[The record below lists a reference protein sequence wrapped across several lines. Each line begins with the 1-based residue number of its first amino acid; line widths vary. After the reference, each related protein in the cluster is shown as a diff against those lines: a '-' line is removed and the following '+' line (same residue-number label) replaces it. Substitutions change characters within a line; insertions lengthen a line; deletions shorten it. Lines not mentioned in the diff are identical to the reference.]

1 MYFLQFKLL
10 KPLTE
15 INNISITQFNSISFT
30 ENQSCLGRWIFI
42 NCYLWN
48 SKILTSINKNNY
60 IIMNV
65 LLSKFTTKHNT
76 APFSQIKI
84 EDYFPAFQEG
94 IALAK
99 TEIDA
104 IVNNP
109 EAPTFENTVVAMDF
123 AGDILDRLS
132 SVFFNLNSA
141 ETSDEMQ
148 KIAQEVSPLLSEF
161 GNDITLNA
169 ALFAKIKTVYE
180 QKENLNLTPEQTT
193 LLDKKY
199 KSFSRNGA
207 NLPEDKKDQLR
218 EIDKELSK
226 LSLQFGEN
234 VLAETN
240 AFELHLTDEKD
251 LAGLPEGTIEAAR
264 LLAKEK
270 EKEGWIFTLDHPSYV
285 PFLTYADNREL
296 RKKMAIAFGARSF
309 QNNEFDNQENV
320 LKIAKLRFE
329 RANLLGYKTHAHF
342 VLEERMAQSPEKV
355 FTFLNDLLAKAK
367 PAAQK
372 EFAELAAFAKELDGI
387 EQLEK
392 WDGAYYSEKLKQQLF
407 NLDDE
412 KLKPYFQLEK
422 VLDGA
427 FTVAKKLYGLTFT
440 EVFDIDKYHEEV
452 TTYEVTDA
460 ENNLV
465 SIFYADFFPRKGK
478 RNGAWMTSFK
488 SQSKKDG
495 VNERPHISNVCNFTK
510 PTETKPSLLTFNEV
524 TTLFHEFGHGLH
536 GMLANTTY
544 PSLSGTSVFW
554 DFVELPSQIMENW
567 CYEPE
572 ALALFAN
579 HYETG
584 EIIPIEYVQKIKESA
599 SFQEGMA
606 TLRQLSF
613 GLLDMAWH
621 GQDPTSIT
629 DLKTFE
635 TEQFANTQ
643 LYPDVKENAMS
654 TAFSHIFQGG
664 YSSGYY
670 SYKWAEVLDA
680 DAFEYFQESGI
691 FNVEVA
697 TKFKENVLSKGGTEH
712 PMILY
717 KRFRGQEPKPEA
729 LLKRAGLL

>member
-1 MYFLQFKLL
+1 
-10 KPLTE
+10 
-15 INNISITQFNSISFT
+15 
-30 ENQSCLGRWIFI
+30 
-42 NCYLWN
+42 
-48 SKILTSINKNNY
+48 
-60 IIMNV
+60 MNV
-65 LLSKFTTKHNT
+65 LLSKFNTKHNT

-84 EDYFPAFQEG
+84 EDYVPAFNEG
-94 IALAK
+94 ITLAK
-99 TEIDA
+99 AEIDA
-104 IVNNP
+104 IVNNTD
-109 EAPTFENTVVAMDF
+109 APTFENTVVAMDF

-141 ETSDEMQ
+141 ETNDEMQ

-240 AFELHLTDEKD
+240 AFELHLTNENN
-251 LAGLPEGTIEAAR
+251 LTGLPEGTIEAAR

-270 EKEGWIFTLDHPSYV
+270 GKEGWIFTLDHPSYV

-309 QNNEFDNQENV
+309 QNNEFDNQQNV

-355 FTFLNDLLAKAK
+355 FSFLNDLLAKAK

-372 EFAELAAFAKELDGI
+372 EFAELTAFAKELDGI

-427 FTVAKKLYGLTFT
+427 FTVAQKLYGLTFT

-488 SQSKKDG
+488 SQSIKDG

-629 DLKTFE
+629 DLKAFE

-680 DAFEYFQESGI
+680 DAFEYFQEKGI
-691 FNVEVA
+691 FNAEVA

-712 PMILY
+712 PMTLY

>member
-1 MYFLQFKLL
+1 M
-10 KPLTE
+10 
-15 INNISITQFNSISFT
+15 S
-30 ENQSCLGRWIFI
+30 
-42 NCYLWN
+42 
-48 SKILTSINKNNY
+48 
-60 IIMNV
+60 V
-65 LLSKFTTKHNT
+65 LLSKFITKHNT

-84 EDYFPAFQEG
+84 EDYVPAFNEG

-99 TEIDA
+99 AEIDA

-109 EAPTFENTVVAMDF
+109 DAPTFENTIVAMDF
-123 AGDILDRLS
+123 SGDILDRLS
-132 SVFFNLNSA
+132 SIFFNLNSA
-141 ETSDEMQ
+141 ETNDEMQ

-161 GNDITLNA
+161 GNDIRLNA
-169 ALFAKIKTVYE
+169 ELFAKVKAVYD
-180 QKENLNLTPEQTT
+180 QKESLGLNPEQTT

-207 NLPEDKKDQLR
+207 NLPEDKKNQLR

-240 AFELHLTDEKD
+240 NFELHLTHEKD
-251 LAGLPEGTIEAAR
+251 LSGLPEGTIEAAR
-264 LLAKEK
+264 LLAKNQ

-296 RKKMAIAFGARSF
+296 RKKMAIAFGAKAF

-320 LKIAKLRFE
+320 LKIAKLRFD

-342 VLEERMAQSPEKV
+342 VLEERMAESPEKV
-355 FTFLNDLLAKAK
+355 FSFLNDLLSKAK

-372 EFAELAAFAKELDGI
+372 EFAELTAFAKELDGI

-452 TTYEVTDA
+452 TTYEVRDA
-460 ENNLV
+460 NDNLV

-488 SQSKKDG
+488 SQSIKDG

-544 PSLSGTSVFW
+544 PSLSGTSVYW

-599 SFQEGMA
+599 SFQEGLA

-629 DLKTFE
+629 NLKTFE

-680 DAFEYFQESGI
+680 DAFEYFHENGI
-691 FNVEVA
+691 FNEEIA
-697 TKFKENVLSKGGTEH
+697 KKFKDNVLSKGGTEH
-712 PMILY
+712 PMTLY

>member
-1 MYFLQFKLL
+1 M
-10 KPLTE
+10 
-15 INNISITQFNSISFT
+15 S
-30 ENQSCLGRWIFI
+30 
-42 NCYLWN
+42 
-48 SKILTSINKNNY
+48 
-60 IIMNV
+60 V
-65 LLSKFTTKHNT
+65 LLSKFITKHNT

-99 TEIDA
+99 AEIDA

-109 EAPTFENTVVAMDF
+109 EAPTFENTILAMEYS
-123 AGDILDRLS
+123 GEILDRLS
-132 SVFFNLNSA
+132 SIFFNLNSA
-141 ETSDEMQ
+141 ETNEEMQ
-148 KIAQEVSPLLSEF
+148 KIAQEVSPLLAEF

-169 ALFAKIKTVYE
+169 ELFAKIKAVYN
-180 QKENLNLTPEQTT
+180 QKESLNLNPEQTT

-207 NLPEDKKDQLR
+207 NLAEDKKDRLR

-240 AFELHLTDEKD
+240 AFELHLTNESD

-264 LLAKEK
+264 LLAKSQ
-270 EKEGWIFTLDHPSYV
+270 EKEGWIFTLDHPSYI

-320 LKIAKLRFE
+320 LRIAKLRFE

-342 VLEERMAQSPEKV
+342 VLEERMAQSPDKV

-372 EFAELAAFAKELDGI
+372 EFSELTSFAKELDGI

-422 VLDGA
+422 VLEGA
-427 FTVAKKLYGLTFT
+427 FTVANKLFGLTFT

-452 TTYEVTDA
+452 STYEVRDA
-460 ENNLV
+460 ENNLI

-488 SQSKKDG
+488 SQYVKDG

-544 PSLSGTSVFW
+544 PSLSGTSVYW

-599 SFQEGMA
+599 SFQEGLA

-621 GQDPTSIT
+621 GQDPTGIT
-629 DLKTFE
+629 DLKAFE
-635 TEQFANTQ
+635 IEQFANTQ

-680 DAFEYFQESGI
+680 DAFEYFQENGI
-691 FNVEVA
+691 FNTEIA
-697 TKFKENVLSKGGTEH
+697 KKFKDNVLSKGGTEH
-712 PMILY
+712 PMTLY